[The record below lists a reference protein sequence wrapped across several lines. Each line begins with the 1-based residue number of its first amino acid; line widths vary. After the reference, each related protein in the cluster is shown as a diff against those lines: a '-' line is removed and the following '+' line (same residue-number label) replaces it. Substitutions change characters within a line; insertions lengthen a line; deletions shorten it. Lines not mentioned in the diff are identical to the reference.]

1 MNSVE
6 LHSKN
11 PNKRDLGILV
21 KALENG
27 DTFIFPTDTVMA
39 VGCLV
44 SNNQGIDD
52 ILATTNK
59 KDKKAKLSL
68 LCKDIKQA
76 AQYLL
81 PMPNHIFRTMKD
93 YVPGP
98 YTFILKADS
107 KAVKNLGNKKNEI
120 GIRIPDN
127 EILKEIIELAG
138 VPIICTS
145 LSNDGKFYKNYE
157 EIIEDYKNK
166 INHIIITDWVEQEE
180 STVFDCTEDDL
191 VLVREG
197 KGKVD

>member
-1 MNSVE
+1 
-6 LHSKN
+6 
-11 PNKRDLGILV
+11 
-21 KALENG
+21 
-27 DTFIFPTDTVMA
+27 
-39 VGCLV
+39 
-44 SNNQGIDD
+44 
-52 ILATTNK
+52 
-59 KDKKAKLSL
+59 
-68 LCKDIKQA
+68 
-76 AQYLL
+76 
-81 PMPNHIFRTMKD
+81 MPNHIFRTMKD